1 MEILKEKII
10 NNSDI
15 TKRAIINI
23 NTNEYFFYNREND
36 NKNIIGFFTDGIVTC
51 SCLIIS
57 INDDDFLFFSHIHE
71 DSRIIPVIEER
82 IIPTLKKIKIKNI
95 IIMYSLSVGS
105 IENKKKEILIDAVVG
120 KISNILKPEIVVMK
134 HTYLTGCLKLIK
146 DLHNEDN
153 KNNHNEDN
161 KNNENYALLNK
172 MIEFQKSLFEK
183 KPKKKNVVPGFFINS
198 NKMFKEG
205 IFIGYNLV
213 FIFDTNIMN
222 LFSEKFDF
230 LFKK

>member
-1 MEILKEKII
+1 MGLKINYNNMEILNEKKIK
-10 NNSDI
+10 NSEI
-15 TKRAIINI
+15 TKRVIINI

-36 NKNIIGFFTDGIVTC
+36 NKKIICFFTDGIVTC

-71 DSRIIPVIEER
+71 ESGIIPVIEER
-82 IIPTLKKIKIKNI
+82 IIPTLKQITIKNI
-95 IIMYSLSVGS
+95 TIIYSLSVGS
-105 IENKKKEILIDAVVG
+105 IENKKKEILIDEVVG

-161 KNNENYALLNK
+161 KNNENYALL
-172 MIEFQKSLFEK
+172 K
-183 KPKKKNVVPGFFINS
+183 K
-198 NKMFKEG
+198 
-205 IFIGYNLV
+205 
-213 FIFDTNIMN
+213 
-222 LFSEKFDF
+222 
-230 LFKK
+230 FKKISKILF